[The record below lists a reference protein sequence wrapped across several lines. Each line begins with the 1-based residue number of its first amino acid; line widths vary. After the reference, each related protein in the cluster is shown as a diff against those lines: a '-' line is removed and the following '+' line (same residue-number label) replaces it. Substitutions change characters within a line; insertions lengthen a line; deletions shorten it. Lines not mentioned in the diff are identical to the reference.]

1 MADVASLY
9 KLLVGTT
16 LNVLG
21 VRRDQ
26 FKSKRSEHGR
36 VIVLQVLL
44 GKTLYSHSLSLDPG
58 I

>member
-1 MADVASLY
+1 MAHVASLY

-21 VRRDQ
+21 VRQDQ
-26 FKSKRSEHGR
+26 FKSKRSEPGR

-44 GKTLYSHSLSLDPG
+44 GKTLYSHSASLHPG